1 MLKNP
6 MLNSCTMVNQENV
19 KSNAL
24 CSSGPCILNRD
35 KGMQVHP
42 EVQKAIEKAKVK
54 FLPAEEA
61 INFIPGT
68 KTRQVNHSNWGTP
81 SVSVSKR
88 TIAVAQNVTS
98 KRHPLTKN
106 TCFGSTAKRLK
117 TIGLE
122 DRPQK
127 PVASAVNAKP
137 NSCNFEYPF
146 CR

>member
-1 MLKNP
+1 
-6 MLNSCTMVNQENV
+6 MVNQGNV
-19 KSNAL
+19 QSNAL
-24 CSSGPCILNRD
+24 CSSGPSILNRD
-35 KGMQVHP
+35 KSMQVHP

-68 KTRQVNHSNWGTP
+68 KTRRVHHSNWGTP

-98 KRHPLTKN
+98 KCHPLTKN
-106 TCFGSTAKRLK
+106 TCFGSTAKRVK

-122 DRPQK
+122 DRPGK
-127 PVASAVNAKP
+127 PVASAVNGKP
-137 NSCNFEYPF
+137 NSYNFESPF

>member
-1 MLKNP
+1 
-6 MLNSCTMVNQENV
+6 
-19 KSNAL
+19 
-24 CSSGPCILNRD
+24 
-35 KGMQVHP
+35 MQVHP

-68 KTRQVNHSNWGTP
+68 KTRQVHHSNWGTP

-98 KRHPLTKN
+98 KCHPLTKN

-122 DRPQK
+122 DRPGK

-137 NSCNFEYPF
+137 NSCAAPSNLEIQERNSPMIMSNYWKYPPNGPSLEIVWN
-146 CR
+146 CHEASYAA